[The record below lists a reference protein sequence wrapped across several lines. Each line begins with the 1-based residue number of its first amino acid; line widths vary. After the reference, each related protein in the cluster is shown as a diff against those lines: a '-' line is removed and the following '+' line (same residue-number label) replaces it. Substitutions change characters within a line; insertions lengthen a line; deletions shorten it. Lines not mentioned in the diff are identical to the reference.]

1 MKKNALSFV
10 LAGCV
15 ILSASALD
23 LELRDGTTL
32 PDIQFVRPALHGV
45 TLITTDRT
53 GTSHLVTVPFSE
65 ISIPS
70 LYSLRQYLMRNNLP
84 SWDSPQIDP
93 PAWSASIAALNLYL
107 RRYTQPAVMLRRA
120 GAAAALRA
128 ADRLSRRRIRLKIND
143 DRFRRT
149 EDPAADES
157 HAQPG
162 GDQQPGAGESVFIE
176 PVFEFFPENG

>member
-1 MKKNALSFV
+1 MKRNALSFV
-10 LAGCV
+10 LASCV
-15 ILSASALD
+15 MLSASALD

-32 PDIQFVRPALHGV
+32 PDIQFVRPALQGV

-65 ISIPS
+65 ISVPS

-107 RRYTQPAVMLRRA
+107 RRYTQPTVMLSD
-120 GAAAALRA
+120 G
-128 ADRLSRRRIRLKIND
+128 SVWIRLG
-143 DRFRRT
+143 
-149 EDPAADES
+149 A
-157 HAQPG
+157 PG
-162 GDQQPGAGESVFIE
+162 WSGSCSSCGG
-176 PVFEFFPENG
+176 PVISTPYPPQNQ